1 MELEGAMKTRANR
14 KNRGNKMNS
23 NETLVKDPK
32 ASGLRVKTNLRG
44 GNVYF
49 KYN

>member
-1 MELEGAMKTRANR
+1 
-14 KNRGNKMNS
+14 MNN

-44 GNVYF
+44 GTVLNKKF
-49 KYN
+49 